1 MDFLRSV
8 FIRLSHHSTGDPL
21 NMIFE
26 HLQDLFDLK
35 DSTNGFSQLYQVYSP
50 VDLGHISRSIA
61 RVLNIARLLALA
73 KPFKSI

>member
-1 MDFLRSV
+1 
-8 FIRLSHHSTGDPL
+8 
-21 NMIFE
+21 MIFE

-35 DSTNGFSQLYQVYSP
+35 DSTNGFSQLYQVYSL
-50 VDLGHISRSIA
+50 VDLSHISRSIA